1 MASVMEVQHTPL
13 LDMEDVVTNPVR
25 QPGWGMFG
33 AVLIDQQPIFRLKPK
48 ILLSMVTQACCWSV
62 LGSNRPRSCGLRCD
76 TWTNREQSAPEPRI
90 RWSSQPPSRG
100 GARAA
105 FDDPLV
111 SSFSLLPALCSVLYR
126 TDTPGSDRAVDGLSK
141 CARGKTGFLSCVG
154 RGQRDVT
161 SVFRLVMALFPCRD

>member
-1 MASVMEVQHTPL
+1 MINSPYSVSS
-13 LDMEDVVTNPVR
+13 
-25 QPGWGMFG
+25 
-33 AVLIDQQPIFRLKPK
+33 PK
-48 ILLSMVTQACCWSV
+48 ILLSMVTLACCWSV

-111 SSFSLLPALCSVLYR
+111 SSLFSSTCSLFCAIEPTAQVRIALSMACPSV
-126 TDTPGSDRAVDGLSK
+126 PE
-141 CARGKTGFLSCVG
+141 ARPVSCPVWG
-154 RGQRDVT
+154 EANVT
-161 SVFRLVMALFPCRD
+161 SHQSFVWSWRCSHVVISTAYPTTGHEGEGFPDGHDDAKSTVTLRPSRNSP